1 MKQEPDP
8 AMRKLNFEVL
18 TLFPGILAGPLDES
32 ILKRGREKGLL
43 QVTIR
48 NIRDYTEDKHK
59 TADDSPYGGGAGMVL
74 KPEPIFK
81 AFEAMK
87 AEYPGEKF
95 LTILLSPQGRVFDQ
109 QRAEQLSEENQRI
122 VLLCGHYEAIDE
134 RVVQTLVDE
143 ELSVGDY
150 VLTGGEL
157 AALVVIDAAARLL
170 PGVLGD
176 EESAY
181 RDSFGDGLLDH
192 PHYTRPAEFR
202 GMKTPEVLLSGNHN
216 LIETWRRRESLKA
229 TLQKRPDL
237 LEKADLSDE
246 DREVLE
252 ELKKES
258 EIAECKIC
266 NKRFRCKG
274 GMQ

>member
-1 MKQEPDP
+1 
-8 AMRKLNFEVL
+8 MRRLNFEVL
-18 TLFPGILAGPLDES
+18 TLFPGILEGPLNES

-43 QVTIR
+43 NVTIR
-48 NIRDYTEDKHK
+48 DIRDFTEDKHK

-74 KPEPIFK
+74 KPEPIFR

-87 AEYPGEKF
+87 IDYPGEQF
-95 LTILLSPQGRVFDQ
+95 LTILLSPQGRVLDQ
-109 QRAEQLSEENQRI
+109 QRAERLSEEKRRI

-134 RVVQTLVDE
+134 RVIDALVDE
-143 ELSVGDY
+143 ELSIGDY

-157 AALVVIDAAARLL
+157 AALVVIDAATRLL

-202 GMKTPEVLLSGNHN
+202 GMKVPDVLLSGNHAE
-216 LIETWRRRESLKA
+216 IDKWRRREALKA
-229 TLQKRPDL
+229 TLLKRPDL
-237 LEKADLSDE
+237 LESADLAKE
-246 DREVLE
+246 DQKILS
-252 ELKKES
+252 ELKNES
-258 EIAECKIC
+258 DA
-266 NKRFRCKG
+266 
-274 GMQ
+274 

>member
-1 MKQEPDP
+1 MN
-8 AMRKLNFEVL
+8 ARRLNFEVL
-18 TLFPGILAGPLDES
+18 TLFPGILEGPLNAS

-43 QVTIR
+43 NVTLR

-87 AEYPGEKF
+87 TEHPGEKV
-95 LTILLSPQGRVFDQ
+95 LTILLSPQGRVLNQ
-109 QRAEQLSEENQRI
+109 ERAEQLSEEQRRI
-122 VLLCGHYEAIDE
+122 VLLCGHYEAVDE
-134 RVVQTLVDE
+134 RVIHGLVDE
-143 ELSVGDY
+143 ELSIGDY

-157 AALVVIDAAARLL
+157 AALVVIDAATRLL

-176 EESAY
+176 EESSY

-202 GMKTPEVLLSGNHN
+202 GMKVPEALLSGNHAE
-216 LIETWRRRESLKA
+216 IEKWRRRESLKA
-229 TLQKRPDL
+229 TLLKRPEL
-237 LEKADLSDE
+237 LETADLTDE
-246 DREVLE
+246 DRKMLE
-252 ELKKES
+252 ALK
-258 EIAECKIC
+258 
-266 NKRFRCKG
+266 NDLN
-274 GMQ
+274 M

>member
-1 MKQEPDP
+1 
-8 AMRKLNFEVL
+8 MRNLNFEVL
-18 TLFPGILAGPLDES
+18 TLFPGLIEGPLNES

-43 QVTIR
+43 NVTVR

-81 AFEAMK
+81 AFEALQT
-87 AEYPGEKF
+87 EHPGEKF
-95 LTILLSPQGRVFDQ
+95 LSILLSPQGKIFDQ
-109 QRAEQLSEENQRI
+109 GRAEQLSEEKRRI

-134 RVVQTLVDE
+134 RVIDSLVDE
-143 ELSVGDY
+143 ELSIGDY
-150 VLTGGEL
+150 VLTGGEI

-181 RDSFGDGLLDH
+181 RDSFGEGFLDH

-202 GMKTPEVLLSGNHN
+202 GMKVPDVLLSGNHAA
-216 LIETWRRRESLKA
+216 IEKWRRREALRS
-229 TLQKRPDL
+229 TLSKRPDL
-237 LEKADLSDE
+237 LDTADLMDE
-246 DREVLE
+246 DRKILE
-252 ELKKES
+252 ELKKE
-258 EIAECKIC
+258 IKV
-266 NKRFRCKG
+266 
-274 GMQ
+274 

>member
-1 MKQEPDP
+1 
-8 AMRKLNFEVL
+8 MRRLNFEVL
-18 TLFPGILAGPLDES
+18 TLFPGIFTGPLNES

-43 QVTIR
+43 NVTIR

-81 AFEAMK
+81 AIEAMK
-87 AEYPGEKF
+87 EHHPGEEF
-95 LTILLSPQGRVFDQ
+95 LTILLSPQGRLLDQ
-109 QRAEQLSEENQRI
+109 RKAEQLSEERRRI

-134 RVVQTLVDE
+134 RVIDGLVDE
-143 ELSVGDY
+143 ELSIGNY

-181 RDSFGDGLLDH
+181 RDSFGEGILDH

-202 GMKTPEVLLSGNHN
+202 GMKVPEVLLSGNHAE
-216 LIETWRRRESLKA
+216 IEKWRRREALKA
-229 TLQKRPDL
+229 TLLKRSDL
-237 LEKADLSDE
+237 LASADLTEE
-246 DREVLE
+246 DRAIVA
-252 ELKKES
+252 ELKRELD
-258 EIAECKIC
+258 
-266 NKRFRCKG
+266 
-274 GMQ
+274 MH

>member
-1 MKQEPDP
+1 MQ
-8 AMRKLNFEVL
+8 RLNFEVL
-18 TLFPGILAGPLDES
+18 TLFPGILEGPLNES

-43 QVTIR
+43 NVAVR
-48 NIRDYTEDKHK
+48 NIRDYTEDRHK

-81 AFEAMK
+81 VFESLK
-87 AEYPGEKF
+87 AEHPGEEF
-95 LTILLSPQGRVFDQ
+95 LTILLSPQGGLFHQ
-109 QRAEQLSEENQRI
+109 QRAERLSEENRRI

-134 RVVQTLVDE
+134 RVINAIVDE
-143 ELSVGDY
+143 ELSIGDY

-157 AALVVIDAAARLL
+157 AALVVIDATIRLL

-202 GMKTPEVLLSGNHN
+202 GMKVPEVLLSGNHAG
-216 LIETWRRRESLKA
+216 IEKWRRREALRA
-229 TLQKRPDL
+229 TLLKRPDL
-237 LEKADLSDE
+237 LEAADLTEE
-246 DREVLE
+246 DLE
-252 ELKKES
+252 MLESLKKELES
-258 EIAECKIC
+258 
-266 NKRFRCKG
+266 R
-274 GMQ
+274 

>member
-1 MKQEPDP
+1 MIPEPVP
-8 AMRKLNFEVL
+8 VMRRLNFEVL
-18 TLFPGILAGPLDES
+18 TLFPGILEGPLNES

-43 QVTIR
+43 SVTIR

-87 AEYPGEKF
+87 AGHPGEQF
-95 LTILLSPQGRVFDQ
+95 LTILLSPQGKVLHQ
-109 QRAEQLSEENQRI
+109 QRAEQLSEEKRRI

-134 RVVQTLVDE
+134 RVIDALVDE
-143 ELSVGDY
+143 ELSIGDY

-181 RDSFGDGLLDH
+181 RDSFGEGLLDH

-202 GMKTPEVLLSGNHN
+202 GRKVPEVLLSGNHAE
-216 LIETWRRRESLKA
+216 IEKWRQREALKA
-229 TLQKRPDL
+229 TLVKRPDL
-237 LEKADLSDE
+237 LALVDLSEEEKKILTDLRQE
-246 DREVLE
+246 LE
-252 ELKKES
+252 MGS
-258 EIAECKIC
+258 
-266 NKRFRCKG
+266 
-274 GMQ
+274 

>member
-1 MKQEPDP
+1 
-8 AMRKLNFEVL
+8 MRTLNFDVL
-18 TLFPGILAGPLDES
+18 TLFPGMLEGPLNES

-43 QVTIR
+43 NVTIR

-74 KPEPIFK
+74 KPGPIFK
-81 AFEAMK
+81 AFETLK
-87 AEYPGEKF
+87 AEHPGEGF
-95 LTILLSPQGRVFDQ
+95 LTILLSPQGRLFHQ
-109 QRAEQLSEENQRI
+109 RRAEELSEEKRRI

-134 RVVQTLVDE
+134 RVIDALVDE
-143 ELSVGDY
+143 ELSIGDY
-150 VLTGGEL
+150 VLTGGEM

-202 GMKTPEVLLSGNHN
+202 GMTVPDVLLSGNHAE
-216 LIETWRRRESLKA
+216 IEKWRHREALRA
-229 TLQKRPDL
+229 TLRKRPEL
-237 LEKADLSDE
+237 LITAELTDE
-246 DREVLE
+246 DQRILE
-252 ELKKES
+252 ELKRELKS
-258 EIAECKIC
+258 
-266 NKRFRCKG
+266 
-274 GMQ
+274 Q

>member
-1 MKQEPDP
+1 
-8 AMRKLNFEVL
+8 MRRLNFEVL
-18 TLFPGILAGPLDES
+18 TLFPGILDGPLNES
-32 ILKRGREKGLL
+32 ILKRAREKWLL
-43 QVTIR
+43 TVTVR

-81 AFEAMK
+81 AFEVMK
-87 AEYPGEKF
+87 EGHPGEEF
-95 LTILLSPQGRVFDQ
+95 HTILLSPQGKVLDQ
-109 QRAEQLSEENQRI
+109 RRAERLSEEQRRI

-134 RVVQTLVDE
+134 RVREALVDE
-143 ELSVGDY
+143 ELSIGDY

-157 AALVVIDAAARLL
+157 AALVVIDAAVRLL

-202 GMKTPEVLLSGNHN
+202 GRKVPEVLLSGNHAE
-216 LIETWRRRESLKA
+216 IDKWRRREALRA
-229 TLQKRPDL
+229 TLKKRPEL
-237 LEKADLSDE
+237 LETAFLTDE
-246 DREVLE
+246 DKQILD
-252 ELKKES
+252 ELKKEL
-258 EIAECKIC
+258 
-266 NKRFRCKG
+266 KG
-274 GMQ
+274 

>member
-1 MKQEPDP
+1 
-8 AMRKLNFEVL
+8 MRRLNFEVL
-18 TLFPGILAGPLDES
+18 TLFPGILSGPLNES

-43 QVTIR
+43 NVVLR

-74 KPEPIFK
+74 KPEPIYK
-81 AFEAMK
+81 AFGAMK
-87 AEYPGEKF
+87 AEHPEETF
-95 LTILLSPQGRVFDQ
+95 LTILLSPQGKVFNQ
-109 QRAEQLSEENQRI
+109 QRAEQLSEEKRRI

-134 RVVQTLVDE
+134 RVVRRLVDE

-157 AALVVIDAAARLL
+157 AALVVIEAAARLL

-192 PHYTRPAEFR
+192 PHYTRPAEFQ
-202 GMKTPEVLLSGNHN
+202 GMQVPDVLLSGNHAE
-216 LIETWRRRESLKA
+216 IEKWRRRESLRA
-229 TLQKRPDL
+229 TLIKRPDL
-237 LEKADLSDE
+237 LAAADLTAE
-246 DREVLE
+246 DRKIVE
-252 ELKKES
+252 ELKREL
-258 EIAECKIC
+258 E
-266 NKRFRCKG
+266 N
-274 GMQ
+274 Q

>member
-1 MKQEPDP
+1 
-8 AMRKLNFEVL
+8 MRRLNFEVL
-18 TLFPGILAGPLDES
+18 TLFPGIIAGPLNES

-43 QVTIR
+43 DVTVR
-48 NIRDYTEDKHK
+48 NIRDYANNKHK

-81 AFEAMK
+81 AFEAMR
-87 AEYPGEKF
+87 ADNLGEGF

-109 QRAEQLSEENQRI
+109 YKAEQLSEEKRRI
-122 VLLCGHYEAIDE
+122 VLLCGHYEAVDE
-134 RVVQTLVDE
+134 RVRETLVDE
-143 ELSVGDY
+143 ELSIGDY

-202 GMKTPEVLLSGNHN
+202 GRKVPEVLLSGNHA
-216 LIETWRRRESLKA
+216 EVAKWRRREALKA
-229 TLQKRPDL
+229 TLMKRPEL
-237 LEKADLSDE
+237 LAAADLSDE
-246 DREVLE
+246 DQKILEVLKM
-252 ELKKES
+252 ELGIES
-258 EIAECKIC
+258 
-266 NKRFRCKG
+266 
-274 GMQ
+274 